1 MKRHSPPK
9 AINSNGHREQCVTLW
24 LCACACCLPLQER
37 RLKRLGLMDE
47 DGSTTYDSFFRD
59 GIA

>member
-1 MKRHSPPK
+1 M
-9 AINSNGHREQCVTLW
+9 
-24 LCACACCLPLQER
+24 CATQER

>member
-1 MKRHSPPK
+1 MTWQIC
-9 AINSNGHREQCVTLW
+9 AVLMGALCMLCVGV
-24 LCACACCLPLQER
+24 PQER